1 MIRISGVD
9 LPNERK
15 ITFGLTVI
23 YGIGESLAKKVVE
36 QAKVDTSKRVKD
48 LTEEEVA
55 RLQKI
60 IDKHPIEGE
69 LRRIVTTSIKR
80 LEEIGSYRGLRHKR
94 GLPARGQRT
103 RSNARTKRG
112 KRQTIGAIRK
122 DMRAQAATKAQ
133 KEST

>member
-80 LEEIGSYRGLRHKR
+80 LEEIGTQLR
-94 GLPARGQRT
+94 
-103 RSNARTKRG
+103 
-112 KRQTIGAIRK
+112 
-122 DMRAQAATKAQ
+122 M
-133 KEST
+133 EF

>member
-36 QAKVDTSKRVKD
+36 QAKVDTNKRVKD

-103 RSNARTKRG
+103 RSNARTRRG
-112 KRQTIGAIRK
+112 KRQTIGAVRK